1 MKLPALVA
9 AVAGALLALNA
20 AGASG
25 AGARKSAKASK
36 RTAVS
41 VIKTDVL
48 KFHHLKNPKAVSLEE
63 KNLIDAW
70 LYAERDE
77 VNMFGDA
84 RGTKY
89 EHGTPLKNE
98 DGTKRND
105 KYAYVKWR
113 RSDAPW
119 IARFPKHWGEEPAQQ
134 TRDYVKL
141 PGAYGFG
148 SGTLKRWIEEK
159 MAADEAAAAKEAA
172 AASPRRDAE
181 KTSETTREEVVEATS
196 AEAATE
202 GAVETTAGEGA

>member
-119 IARFPKHWGEEPAQQ
+119 IARFPKHWGKEPEQQ

-141 PGAYGFG
+141 PGTYGFG

-159 MAADEAAAAKEAA
+159 TAEDEAAAAKEEA
-172 AASPRRDAE
+172 AASPQKSAE
-181 KTSETTREEVVEATS
+181 ETSEATREEAS
-196 AEAATE
+196 AEAATK
-202 GAVETTAGEGA
+202 GAVETAAGEGA

>member
-1 MKLPALVA
+1 
-9 AVAGALLALNA
+9 
-20 AGASG
+20 
-25 AGARKSAKASK
+25 
-36 RTAVS
+36 
-41 VIKTDVL
+41 
-48 KFHHLKNPKAVSLEE
+48 
-63 KNLIDAW
+63 
-70 LYAERDE
+70 
-77 VNMFGDA
+77 MFGDA

-119 IARFPKHWGEEPAQQ
+119 IARFPKHWGEEPRQQ

-159 MAADEAAAAKEAA
+159 MAEDEAAAAKEAA
-172 AASPRRDAE
+172 AASPRRDVE

>member
-1 MKLPALVA
+1 
-9 AVAGALLALNA
+9 
-20 AGASG
+20 
-25 AGARKSAKASK
+25 
-36 RTAVS
+36 
-41 VIKTDVL
+41 
-48 KFHHLKNPKAVSLEE
+48 
-63 KNLIDAW
+63 
-70 LYAERDE
+70 
-77 VNMFGDA
+77 MFGDA

-119 IARFPKHWGEEPAQQ
+119 IARFPKHWGEEPRQQ

-159 MAADEAAAAKEAA
+159 MAEDEAAAAKEAA

>member
-1 MKLPALVA
+1 MKIPALVV
-9 AVAGALLALNA
+9 AVAGAFLALNA
-20 AGASG
+20 TGSN
-25 AGARKSAKASK
+25 ARKFAKAASK
-36 RTAVS
+36 LTQVS
-41 VIKTDVL
+41 VIKTDIL

-63 KNLIDAW
+63 KSLIYAW
-70 LYAERDE
+70 LYAQRDE

-119 IARFPKHWGEEPAQQ
+119 IARFPKHWGEEPRQQ

-148 SGTLKRWIEEK
+148 SGTLKR
-159 MAADEAAAAKEAA
+159 
-172 AASPRRDAE
+172 
-181 KTSETTREEVVEATS
+181 
-196 AEAATE
+196 
-202 GAVETTAGEGA
+202 

>member
-1 MKLPALVA
+1 MK
-9 AVAGALLALNA
+9 
-20 AGASG
+20 S
-25 AGARKSAKASK
+25 
-36 RTAVS
+36 
-41 VIKTDVL
+41 
-48 KFHHLKNPKAVSLEE
+48 
-63 KNLIDAW
+63 LIDAW
-70 LYAERDE
+70 LYAQRDE

-119 IARFPKHWGEEPAQQ
+119 IARFPKHWGEEPRQQ

-148 SGTLKRWIEEK
+148 SGTLKRWIEEN
-159 MAADEAAAAKEAA
+159 MAEDEAAAAKEAA
-172 AASPRRDAE
+172 AAAREAE
-181 KTSETTREEVVEATS
+181 EAA
-196 AEAATE
+196 AEAAAAAE
-202 GAVETTAGEGA
+202 EAEKALSPQSSPKRPKPSSSRLTAKNALGGGMGIASIIERV

>member
-1 MKLPALVA
+1 MKIPALVV
-9 AVAGALLALNA
+9 AVAGAFLALNA
-20 AGASG
+20 TGSN
-25 AGARKSAKASK
+25 ARKFAKAASK
-36 RTAVS
+36 LTQVS
-41 VIKTDVL
+41 VIKTDIL

-63 KNLIDAW
+63 KSLIDAW
-70 LYAERDE
+70 LYAQRDE

-113 RSDAPW
+113 QSDAPW
-119 IARFPKHWGEEPAQQ
+119 LARFPKHWGKEPAQQ

-159 MAADEAAAAKEAA
+159 MAEDEAAAAKEAA